1 MQFANPTPTVVKFKR
16 LSTTAVIPKYT
27 RENDACLDLYCA
39 QETTLLCG
47 ETKIIPTDLAIEL
60 PKGFEARVRGR
71 SGLASKGFHVHHG
84 TIDEEYRGNVGII
97 MTNTNGTTGAHT
109 FKVGDRIA
117 QFSIAPVFPIIVLET
132 EELSDTNRGTD
143 GFGSS
148 DKVVA

>member
-1 MQFANPTPTVVKFKR
+1 MQFRNPTPTEVKFKK
-16 LSTTAVIPKYT
+16 LSDNAVIPKYT

-39 QETTLLCG
+39 KETSIICG
-47 ETKIIPTDLAIEL
+47 ETKIVPTDLAIEL

-71 SGLASKGFHVHHG
+71 SGLASKGLQVHHG
-84 TIDEEYRGNVGII
+84 TIDEEYRGNIGVII
-97 MTNTNGTTGAHT
+97 TNTNGTVGSHT

-117 QFSIAPVFPIIVLET
+117 QFSITPVFPIMVLEAK
-132 EELSDTNRGTD
+132 ELSDTTRGEA